1 MRLLLPF
8 VVLPIVEIAL
18 FIQVGGLIGALPTI
32 GLVILSSVLGIS
44 VMRRQGMLAAMDVQR
59 AMQEFRDPARPMAQG
74 ALMMIAGLLLLVPGL
89 FTSALGLLL
98 LVPLVRNLLLRWL
111 GSKAGAAGLRYE
123 YRAGAGVDFGDVP
136 PDHRRSG
143 GWQAEE
149 VIDGEYS
156 VQDDPPTPVRQ
167 GLTDQS
173 GAPDQGPGRRGGSGW
188 TRH

>member
-59 AMQEFRDPARPMAQG
+59 AMQEFRDPARQMAQG

-98 LVPLVRNLLLRWL
+98 LVPFCATCCCAGWAAKPGQPGCAMNIAPAPASISVTCRRTI
-111 GSKAGAAGLRYE
+111 AGAA
-123 YRAGAGVDFGDVP
+123 AGRP
-136 PDHRRSG
+136 RR
-143 GWQAEE
+143 
-149 VIDGEYS
+149 
-156 VQDDPPTPVRQ
+156 
-167 GLTDQS
+167 
-173 GAPDQGPGRRGGSGW
+173 
-188 TRH
+188 

>member
-8 VVLPIVEIAL
+8 VVLPIIEIAL
-18 FIQVGGLIGALPTI
+18 FIQVGGLIGVLPTI
-32 GLVILSSVLGIS
+32 GLVILSSVLGVS

-59 AMQEFRDPARPMAQG
+59 AMQEFRDPARPMAEG
-74 ALMMIAGLLLLVPGL
+74 ALTMIAGLLLLVPGL

-98 LVPLVRNLLLRWL
+98 LVPPLRDLLLRWL
-111 GSKAGAAGLRYE
+111 GRKAGAAGLRYD
-123 YRAGAGVDFGDVP
+123 YRAGAGVDFGDLP
-136 PDHRRSG
+136 PGHRRGG

-156 VQDDPPTPVRQ
+156 VQDDPPGPVRQ

-173 GAPDQGPGRRGGSGW
+173 APGQGPGRRGGSGW